1 MARSNLAAASGGPR
15 AVVYL
20 PQHFA
25 ETDVTAM
32 HQLIRDFPLGTLVT
46 LGAAGL
52 TANHIPFVLDTCAG
66 EQGRLLGHVARNNP
80 VWYGHDPDQDALV
93 VFQSMEAYI
102 TPNWYAT
109 KRETHE
115 VVPTWNYAVV
125 HAYGRIIVHDDVK
138 WVRGQAGM
146 LTKQQEASQPTPW
159 KMADAPPAYTAANL
173 EQIVGFEIPIARLVG
188 KFKASQNR
196 RDADRAGAIAG
207 LRETGDPGN
216 VAMAELMDAIHHR
229 G

>member
-1 MARSNLAAASGGPR
+1 M
-15 AVVYL
+15 VYV

-25 ETDVTAM
+25 VTDVTAM
-32 HQLIRDFPLGTLVT
+32 HQLIRDVPLGTMVTVGSDGLV
-46 LGAAGL
+46 
-52 TANHIPFVLDTCAG
+52 ANHIPFVLDARSG
-66 EQGRLLGHVARNNP
+66 EYGRLLGHVARNNV
-80 VWYGHDPDQDALV
+80 VWRDHDPDMEALV
-93 VFQSMEAYI
+93 VFQSVEAYI
-102 TPNWYAT
+102 TPNWYET

-146 LTKQQEASQPTPW
+146 LTKQQEMSQPTPW

-173 EQIVGFEIPIARLVG
+173 EQIVGLEIPIARLIG

-196 RDADRAGAIAG
+196 RDADRVGAISG
-207 LRETGDPGN
+207 LRETDQPGN
-216 VAMAELMDAIHHR
+216 VAMADLMDAIHRQHLP
-229 G
+229 

>member
-1 MARSNLAAASGGPR
+1 
-15 AVVYL
+15 VVYV

-25 ETDVTAM
+25 ETDTAAM
-32 HQLIRDFPLGTLVT
+32 HRLLRTFPLGTLVT
-46 LGAAGL
+46 LGAEGL
-52 TANHIPFVLDTCAG
+52 AANHIPFVLDAG
-66 EQGRLLGHVARNNP
+66 AGAYGRLLGHVARSNA
-80 VWYGHDPDQDALV
+80 VWCDHDPDMEALV
-93 VFQSMEAYI
+93 VFQSVEAYI
-102 TPNWYAT
+102 TPNWYVT

-125 HAYGRIIVHDDVK
+125 HVYGQIIVHDDGK

-146 LTKQQEASQPTPW
+146 LTKQQETSQPRPW

-173 EQIVGFEIPIARLVG
+173 EQIVGIEIPIAHLVG

-196 RDADRAGAIAG
+196 RDVDRAGAVAG

-216 VAMAELMDAIHHR
+216 VAVAELMDTIHH
-229 G
+229 GG

>member
-1 MARSNLAAASGGPR
+1 M
-15 AVVYL
+15 VYL

-25 ETDVTAM
+25 VTDVAAM
-32 HQLIRDFPLGTLVT
+32 HQLIRDCPLATLITV
-46 LGAAGL
+46 GPDGIA
-52 TANHIPFVLDTCAG
+52 ANHIPFILDPKWG
-66 EQGRLLGHVARNNP
+66 DHGRLLAHVARNNA
-80 VWYGHDPDQDALV
+80 VWHDHDADQEALV
-93 VFQSMEAYI
+93 VFQSLEAYI

-125 HAYGRIIVHDDVK
+125 HVYGQIIVHDDAR

-159 KMADAPPAYTAANL
+159 KMADAPPPYTAANL
-173 EQIVGFEIPIARLVG
+173 AQIVGLEIPITRLIG

-196 RDADRAGAIAG
+196 RDADRAGAIDG
-207 LRETGDPGN
+207 LRATEDPGN
-216 VAMAELMDAIHHR
+216 VAMAELMDTLR
-229 G
+229 NSN

>member
-1 MARSNLAAASGGPR
+1 M
-15 AVVYL
+15 VYV
-20 PQHFA
+20 PEHFA
-25 ETDVTAM
+25 ETETAAM
-32 HQLIRDFPLGTLVT
+32 HRLIRAFPLGMLVT
-46 LGAAGL
+46 LGAEGL
-52 TANHIPFVLDTCAG
+52 AANHIPFILDLRAG
-66 EQGRLLGHVARNNP
+66 AHGRLLGHVARNNA
-80 VWYGHDPDQDALV
+80 VWRDHDPGLDALV
-93 VFQSMEAYI
+93 VFQAVDAYI

-125 HAYGRIIVHDDVK
+125 HAYGAMIVRDDAR

-173 EQIVGFEIPIARLVG
+173 EQIVGIEIPIARLVG
-188 KFKASQNR
+188 KVKASQNR
-196 RDADRAGAIAG
+196 RDADREGAIAG
-207 LRETGDPGN
+207 LREMGDPGN
-216 VAMAELMDAIHHR
+216 VAMAELMDAIRHR

>member
-1 MARSNLAAASGGPR
+1 M
-15 AVVYL
+15 VYV

-25 ETDVTAM
+25 ETDTAAM
-32 HQLIRDFPLGTLVT
+32 HRLIKAFPLATLVT
-46 LGAAGL
+46 LGSEGL
-52 TANHIPFVLDTCAG
+52 AANHIPFVLDTRAG
-66 EQGRLLGHVARNNP
+66 EYGRLLGHVARNNP
-80 VWYGHDPDQDALV
+80 VWRDHDPELEALV
-93 VFQSMEAYI
+93 VFQSIEAYI

-138 WVRGQAGM
+138 WVRGEARV

-173 EQIVGFEIPIARLVG
+173 EQIVGIEIPIARLVG
-188 KFKASQNR
+188 KLKASQNR
-196 RDADRAGAIAG
+196 RDVDRSGAIAG

-216 VAMAELMDAIHHR
+216 VAMADLMEAIHHQ

>member
-1 MARSNLAAASGGPR
+1 
-15 AVVYL
+15 V
-20 PQHFA
+20 
-25 ETDVTAM
+25 
-32 HQLIRDFPLGTLVT
+32 HQLIKDFPLGTLITV
-46 LGAAGL
+46 GAEGL
-52 TANHIPFVLDTCAG
+52 AANHIPFVLDTRSG
-66 EQGRLLGHVARNNP
+66 EHGRMLGHVARNNA
-80 VWYGHDPDQDALV
+80 VWHDHDPGQDALV
-93 VFQSMEAYI
+93 VFQSIEAYI

-125 HAYGRIIVHDDVK
+125 HVYGRIIVHDDVK

-146 LTKQQEASQPTPW
+146 LTKQQEASQATPW
-159 KMADAPPAYTAANL
+159 KMADAPSDYTAANL
-173 EQIVGFEIPIARLVG
+173 EQIVGLEIPIARLIG

-207 LRETGDPGN
+207 LRKTGQPGN
-216 VAMAELMDAIHHR
+216 VAMADLMDAIQHR

>member
-1 MARSNLAAASGGPR
+1 M
-15 AVVYL
+15 VYL
-20 PQHFA
+20 PEHFA
-25 ETDVTAM
+25 ETDTEMM
-32 HQLIRDFPLGTLVT
+32 HRLMRAFPLGTLVT
-46 LGAAGL
+46 LGAGGL
-52 TANHIPFVLDTCAG
+52 VANHIPFVLDGRAG
-66 EQGRLLGHVARNNP
+66 EYGRLLGHVARNNP
-80 VWYGHDPDQDALV
+80 VWRDHAADQDALV
-93 VFQSMEAYI
+93 VFQSIEAYI

-125 HAYGRIIVHDDVK
+125 HAYGRIEVHDDDK

-173 EQIVGFEIPIARLVG
+173 EQIVGIEIPIDRLIG

-196 RDADRAGAIAG
+196 READRAGAIAG

-216 VAMAELMDAIHHR
+216 VAMAGLMEAIHQ